1 MSAFG
6 QELQRVVTRVPETY
20 AVMIIGSDG
29 IPVEKLVVRA
39 QPNLEALAAELTTLL
54 RRSLG
59 VASDTGLGDLQ
70 ELTLLTE
77 GVAAVI
83 RAITPEYFVFVA
95 LAPGA
100 LVGRARLALRVAC
113 LSLAS
118 EFA

>member
-1 MSAFG
+1 VSVFG
-6 QELQRVVTRVPETY
+6 QELRRVAAKVPEMC

-29 IPVEKLVVRA
+29 IQVEKVVVRP
-39 QPNLEALAAELTTLL
+39 QPNLDALAAELTTLL

-59 VASDTGLGDLQ
+59 VAADTGLGDLQ

-77 GVAAVI
+77 GVVAVI
-83 RAITPEYFVFVA
+83 RAITPEYFIFAA

-113 LSLAS
+113 LTLAS